1 MKAATAYVR
10 VSWSV
15 SLGERV
21 CISET
26 ERGRE
31 RDLECLGIDGAPID
45 RRIGLSTPPPLPRA
59 SQHHFRCQLPSP
71 PFVWGANND
80 PQGTNLDVR
89 TRNGSSQGHVWA
101 WAGLCVSVCSATSS
115 TRWPARRSTMSA
127 ASSPRLL
134 LCGVPITS
142 FKRTTR
148 MILESFMN
156 VYIHILTDTYI
167 YIYMHMYVYMYMCVY
182 I

>member
-45 RRIGLSTPPPLPRA
+45 RRIGLSTPPPLARA
-59 SQHHFRCQLPSP
+59 SQHHFRSQLTSP
-71 PFVWGANND
+71 PVVWGADNVLQKNNQND
-80 PQGTNLDVR
+80 FRVVHECIYTYIDR
-89 TRNGSSQGHVWA
+89 Y
-101 WAGLCVSVCSATSS
+101 
-115 TRWPARRSTMSA
+115 
-127 ASSPRLL
+127 
-134 LCGVPITS
+134 I
-142 FKRTTR
+142 
-148 MILESFMN
+148 
-156 VYIHILTDTYI
+156 YIHIHAYVCIYVYVCI
-167 YIYMHMYVYMYMCVY
+167 YIKLK
-182 I
+182 